1 MEEAIGITAEGVFG
15 AARAVLSKEDASM
28 GTTVKGSPIFF
39 GGWHDIRQNRGWL
52 ITLGVVSI
60 ILGVIAL
67 VDSIAATVA
76 SMIVLGWVLLIAG
89 IIEGVQ
95 AFRHRQGG
103 HLFLHLLNAVLSFV
117 VGLMLLRN
125 PLAGALLVTLLL
137 ATYFVVIGIFRIVA
151 SLSLRVPHWGWA
163 MANGIVTLIF
173 GIVVWA
179 QWPVSGL
186 WVIGLFI
193 GIDLI
198 FLGWT
203 EVMLGLAARQ
213 LPQEPE

>member
-1 MEEAIGITAEGVFG
+1 MESTIRT
-15 AARAVLSKEDASM
+15 
-28 GTTVKGSPIFF
+28 SPIFF
-39 GGWHDIRQNRGWL
+39 GGWHDIRRNRGWL

-76 SMIVLGWVLLIAG
+76 SMIVFGWILLVAG
-89 IIEGVQ
+89 IIEAIQ

-103 HLFLHLLNAVLSFV
+103 HLFLHLLNAVLAFV

-137 ATYFVVIGIFRIVA
+137 AAYFVVIGVFRIVA
-151 SLSLRVPHWGWA
+151 SLSLRVPHWGWT
-163 MANGIVTLIF
+163 MANGIVSLIF
-173 GIVVWA
+173 GILVWA
-179 QWPVSGL
+179 QWPISGL

-198 FLGWT
+198 FMGWN
-203 EVMLGLAARQ
+203 EVMLGLAARR
-213 LPQEPE
+213 LPQEPA